1 MKKILSVIVGF
12 MMLMMIPGI
21 SIGSDASPAKKAK
34 AAKFKAA
41 AVNKPYVSVQGGVA
55 FLTDSDV
62 DAGIRSTAMDF
73 DPGYAL
79 GVAAGY
85 KMGKYRVEG
94 EIGYQKNEVDKALSG
109 RRTSGDMKAYSFLV
123 NGYYDIATKTR
134 FTPYLTAGIG
144 VAKVDG
150 DFNRI
155 AHVDDTA
162 FAYQVGAGVAYA
174 VNRALAVDL
183 KYRYMDT
190 VDDFGFGNT
199 NPEFSTHNV
208 FLGLRYCF

>member
-1 MKKILSVIVGF
+1 MKKILSVIIGT

-21 SIGSDASPAKKAK
+21 SIGSDAAPAKKAK
-34 AAKFKAA
+34 AAKFKKA

-94 EIGYQKNEVDKALSG
+94 EIGYQKNDVDGALSC

-174 VNRALAVDL
+174 VNKALAVDL

-190 VDDFGFGNT
+190 VDDLGFGNT

-208 FLGLRYCF
+208 FLGLRYYF